1 MIVRY
6 SKSFEKSVRKL
17 SGKVLES
24 VKSMIIEVVSAE
36 CLNNITDCKK
46 LSGFDNVYRIRIGDL
61 RALFI
66 LTVIQDMDAGDESE
80 EIIVFEYLVSRG
92 QVYSKKIT
100 EQLRQ
105 LDK

>member
-1 MIVRY
+1 MNVRY
-6 SKSFEKSVRKL
+6 SKSFEKSVRKH

-24 VKSMIIEVVSAE
+24 VKNMILEVISAE
-36 CLNNITDCKK
+36 SLNDITDCKK

-61 RALFI
+61 RALF
-66 LTVIQDMDAGDESE
+66 LLAVIQDTDTGDEPE

-92 QVYSKKIT
+92 QAYSKKIN

-105 LDK
+105 ADK

>member
-17 SGKVLES
+17 SGKVLVS
-24 VKSMIIEVVSAE
+24 VKNMILEVISAE
-36 CLNNITDCKK
+36 NLNDITDCKR
-46 LSGFDNVYRIRIGDL
+46 LSGFDYIYRIRIGDL
-61 RALFI
+61 RALLL
-66 LTVIQDMDAGDESE
+66 LTVIQNVDTGDEPK

-92 QVYSKKIT
+92 QAYSKKIS
-100 EQLRQ
+100 EQLRL

>member
-17 SGKVLES
+17 SGKMLES
-24 VKSMIIEVVSAE
+24 VTNMITEVISAE
-36 CLNNITDCKK
+36 SLNDITNCKR
-46 LSGFDNVYRIRIGDL
+46 LSGFDNVYRIRVGDL
-61 RALFI
+61 RALLLFTI
-66 LTVIQDMDAGDESE
+66 IQDVDSDTPE

-92 QVYSKKIT
+92 QVYSKKIND
-100 EQLRQ
+100 QLRQ